1 MSIAVNPVN
10 PAVGAEI
17 SGVDV
22 ARLSEAEFEAVERAW
37 YAHSALLFRGQQL
50 TDDDL
55 IAFSRRFG
63 ELDNPPVNENGKT
76 FVADHPEIYV
86 VSNVIGPD
94 GVPIGSL
101 GAGEAQWHTDM
112 SYLPEPPDA
121 SMLYALEVPPMG
133 GDTWLC
139 GMEAA
144 LRALPPQLLARVR
157 ELRIKHDGTYNSGG
171 YLRKGLAPTAD
182 PTTSVGTPH
191 PIVCAHPVTGRPV
204 LYLGRRRN
212 AYVVGLPLEESEALL
227 DELWRYATLPA
238 NCYAHRWRVGD
249 LLMWDNR
256 STMHRRD
263 PFDAAARRIMHRTQI
278 KGRVTPRPYAGALTP
293 AATRAGSPSRPP
305 A

>member
-1 MSIAVNPVN
+1 MTANVRPIK

-17 SGVDV
+17 AGVDV
-22 ARLSEAEFEAVERAW
+22 ARLADAEFAAIEEAW
-37 YAHSALLFRGQQL
+37 YRHSAILIRGQEL

-63 ELDNPPVNENGKT
+63 TLDQAPVNENGKT
-76 FVADHPEIYV
+76 FVPGYPELYV

-112 SYLPEPPDA
+112 SYLPQPPDA
-121 SMLYALEVPPMG
+121 SLLYALEVPPSG

-144 LRALPPQLLARVR
+144 LAALPPRLR
-157 ELRIKHDGTYNSGG
+157 ERIADLRIKHDGTYNSGG
-171 YLRKGLAPTAD
+171 YLRKGLAATDD
-182 PTTSVGTPH
+182 PTRSVGTPH
-191 PIVCAHPVTGRPV
+191 PIVCEHPVTKRPV

-212 AYVVGLPLEESEALL
+212 AYVMGLALEESEALL
-227 DELWRYATLPA
+227 DELWRYAALPE
-238 NCYAHRWRVGD
+238 NCYAHQWRVGD

-263 PFDAAARRIMHRTQI
+263 PFDASQRRIMHRTQI
-278 KGRVTPRPYAGALTP
+278 KGRSTPRAYAA
-293 AATRAGSPSRPP
+293 
-305 A
+305 

>member
-1 MSIAVNPVN
+1 MTAKPTVRPVN

-17 SGVDV
+17 SGVDI
-22 ARLSEAEFEAVERAW
+22 ANLSAAEFEEIEHAW
-37 YAHSALLFRGQQL
+37 YAHSALLFRGQEL

-63 ELDNPPVNENGKT
+63 ELDPPPVNENGKT
-76 FVADHPEIYV
+76 FVEDHPEIYV
-86 VSNVIGPD
+86 VSNVVGAD

-121 SMLYALEVPPMG
+121 SMLYSLEVPPSG
-133 GDTWLC
+133 GDTWIC

-144 LRALPPQLLARVR
+144 LRVLPPPLLARVSG
-157 ELRIKHDGTYNSGG
+157 LSIKHDGTYNSAG
-171 YLRKGLAPTAD
+171 YLRKGLEATAN
-182 PTTSVGTPH
+182 PMTSVGTPH

-227 DELWRYATLPA
+227 DELWKHASPPA
-238 NCYAHRWRVGD
+238 NCYAHQWRVGD

-263 PFDAAARRIMHRTQI
+263 PFDAGARRIMHRTQI
-278 KGRVTPRPYAGALTP
+278 KGRVTPRPFPGEL
-293 AATRAGSPSRPP
+293 R
-305 A
+305 

>member
-1 MSIAVNPVN
+1 MDAKPTVTPLNA
-10 PAVGAEI
+10 AVGAEI

-22 ARLSEAEFEAVERAW
+22 ARVDDAAFEVVEAAW
-37 YAHSALLFRGQQL
+37 HRHSALLFRGQRL
-50 TDDDL
+50 DDDDL

-63 ELDNPPVNENGKT
+63 ELDMPPVNENGKT

-101 GAGEAQWHTDM
+101 GAGEAVWHTDM

-121 SMLYALEVPPMG
+121 SMLFALEVPPHG

-144 LRALPPQLLARVR
+144 LRALPRALFERVR
-157 ELRIKHDGTYNSGG
+157 DLKIKHDGTYNSGG
-171 YLRKGLAPTAD
+171 YLRKGLAATDD
-182 PTTSVGTPH
+182 PVHSVGTPH
-191 PIVCAHPVTGRPV
+191 PIVCAHPATGRPV

-212 AYVVGLPLEESEALL
+212 AYVMGLALEESEALL

-238 NCYAHRWRVGD
+238 NCFAHRWRVGD
-249 LLMWDNR
+249 LLVWDNR

-263 PFDAAARRIMHRTQI
+263 PFDASQRRIMHRTQI
-278 KGRVTPRPYAGALTP
+278 KGRVTPKAYTGDLSAAGV
-293 AATRAGSPSRPP
+293 AA
-305 A
+305 

>member
-1 MSIAVNPVN
+1 MNTPTVRPLTS
-10 PAVGAEI
+10 AVGAEI

-22 ARLSEAEFEAVERAW
+22 ARLTDAQFKVIEAAW
-37 YAHSALLFRGQQL
+37 YAHSALLIRGQQL
-50 TDDDL
+50 DDDDL

-63 ELDNPPVNENGKT
+63 ELDMPPVNENGKT

-86 VSNVIGPD
+86 VSNVIGAD

-101 GAGEAQWHTDM
+101 GAGEAVWHTDM

-121 SMLYALEVPPMG
+121 SMLYALEVPPEG

-144 LRALPPQLLARVR
+144 VRALPRELLERVR
-157 ELRIKHDGTYNSGG
+157 TLAIKHDGTYNSGG
-171 YLRKGLAPTAD
+171 YLRKGLEATSD
-182 PTTSVGTPH
+182 PMTSVGTPH
-191 PIVCAHPVTGRPV
+191 PIVCAHPVTGRAI

-212 AYVVGLPLEESEALL
+212 AYVVGLPLEESERLL
-227 DELWRYATLPA
+227 DELWQYASLPA
-238 NCYAHRWRVGD
+238 NCFAHRWRVGD

-263 PFDAAARRIMHRTQI
+263 PFDAQQRRIMHRTQI
-278 KGRVTPRPYAGALTP
+278 KGRATPRAYTGELSARGM
-293 AATRAGSPSRPP
+293 AA
-305 A
+305 